1 MTAEL
6 RQPGTP
12 TGTAGNGAAFT
23 FTQDVA
29 SALWLVGHNL
39 GMRPNVTV
47 VDTLEREFEGDVE
60 YVDDDN
66 ITISFA
72 RPTTGKAYLS

>member
-6 RQPGTP
+6 RQPGVP
-12 TGTAGNGAAFT
+12 GGTLGNGAAFV

-39 GMRPNVTV
+39 GMRPSVTV
-47 VDTLEREFEGDVE
+47 VDTLDREVEADVE

-66 ITISFA
+66 LTISFGRIA
-72 RPTTGKAYLS
+72 TGKAYLS